1 MDLGAIL
8 KQKEDL
14 LKEKDQMVVNAKQQ
28 VLKCIAEVE
37 NLRGKTRRDAERIKK
52 NAVEVELCAGS

>member
-1 MDLGAIL
+1 
-8 KQKEDL
+8 
-14 LKEKDQMVVNAKQQ
+14 MVVNAKQQ
-28 VLKCIAEVE
+28 VFKCIAEVE